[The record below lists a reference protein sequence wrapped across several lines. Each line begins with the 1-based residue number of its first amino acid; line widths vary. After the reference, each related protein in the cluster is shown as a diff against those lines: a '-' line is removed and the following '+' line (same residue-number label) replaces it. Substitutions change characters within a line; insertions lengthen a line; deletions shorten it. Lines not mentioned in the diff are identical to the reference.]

1 MTITAGATDQTI
13 YVEAVEDVGG
23 TSPGEPKTGLINTN
37 ITGSYVRTREARV
50 AITMATLAAASATH
64 VDGGFIEVDA
74 ANTPGLYRTDLPDA
88 AVATGLPEVIAFYEV
103 ATGSNALIRPLRIQ
117 ISELDLQ
124 DGAAAGLTN
133 LDAAIS
139 SVATDVWVQALTVS
153 TATTTFGGVLDIAVS
168 SRATSNVADFN
179 NVAATEIWAQLTSV
193 STATTTFGGI
203 LDATIS
209 SRSTL
214 ASTDLNDISASAVW
228 NEPLAANATATTL
241 YGGLIQLQLDAA
253 VSTRATSNVADFNN
267 LSATEVWAQ
276 LTSVSTA
283 TTTFGGILDSP
294 ISSRA
299 NAADIWAATGDT
311 ATGPP
316 PLDPTRAQQMDWAY
330 SLSRNASDQT
340 ADTKTVFG
348 SATTITLATAAVSAS
363 TSIFTRG
370 TYG

>member
-179 NVAATEIWAQLTSV
+179 NVAATDFSFHRHHYVRRNPGRNNFFTLDSCKYRPERYKRKRRLERTSGRKCNSNHV
-193 STATTTFGGI
+193 I
-203 LDATIS
+203 RRIDP
-209 SRSTL
+209 
-214 ASTDLNDISASAVW
+214 ASTGCGGEHKSDV
-228 NEPLAANATATTL
+228 ER
-241 YGGLIQLQLDAA
+241 GGLQQSLCYRGLGAINKRKHGHND
-253 VSTRATSNVADFNN
+253 
-267 LSATEVWAQ
+267 VWGN
-276 LTSVSTA
+276 S
-283 TTTFGGILDSP
+283 
-294 ISSRA
+294 
-299 NAADIWAATGDT
+299 
-311 ATGPP
+311 
-316 PLDPTRAQQMDWAY
+316 
-330 SLSRNASDQT
+330 
-340 ADTKTVFG
+340 
-348 SATTITLATAAVSAS
+348 
-363 TSIFTRG
+363 
-370 TYG
+370 